1 MIGQL
6 TNSTYLAYGL
16 MVISPAMFCANMIMA
31 RAMVGI
37 LPPITMAFLRWG
49 LVAAFI
55 AVILWPQI
63 KIYLGSLRSEW
74 RSLMFLGG
82 LGMGLCGAPVYIA
95 GAYTTATNIGL
106 IYSTSPLLILLMS
119 VVVLH
124 QKLKISQ
131 LIGLLMGLCGVV
143 LVLVR
148 GDIDILLQLKL
159 NKGDLWI
166 CMSTIAFS
174 VYSLGLK
181 YIPTNLPSLVRLAAM
196 AGAGALWHLPFMLI
210 ELTVWGAD
218 LQPSWAAAQGVM
230 ILVFIASL
238 GAYATYGKI
247 VDLVGAPRASL
258 VLYIVPLYA
267 AGLALVLLGEM
278 VHSYHI
284 LGITLILPG
293 LWLAN
298 QAGQDTKSDYDK
310 P

>member
-1 MIGQL
+1 
-6 TNSTYLAYGL
+6 
-16 MVISPAMFCANMIMA
+16 MA

-49 LVAAFI
+49 LVALFI
-55 AVILWPQI
+55 GILLWPRLKAHFGTI
-63 KIYLGSLRSEW
+63 ASEW
-74 RSLMFLGG
+74 RSLMLLGG

-95 GAYTTATNIGL
+95 GAYTSATNIGL

-119 VVVLH
+119 VIALQ
-124 QKLKISQ
+124 QKLKVSQ

-148 GDIDILLQLKL
+148 GNLDTLVQVEL
-159 NKGDLWI
+159 NRGDLWI
-166 CMSTIAFS
+166 CLSTAAFS
-174 VYSLGLK
+174 VYSLGLR
-181 YIPTNLPSLVRLAAM
+181 YLPTKLPALLRLGVM
-196 AGAGALWHLPFMLI
+196 AGAGALWHLPFVIL
-210 ELTVWGAD
+210 ELASWGAV
-218 LQPSWAAAQGVM
+218 LQPSWAAAEGVV

-267 AGLALVLLGEM
+267 AGFALILLGEA

-284 LGITLILPG
+284 MGIALILPG

-298 QAGQDTKSDYDK
+298 QTG
-310 P
+310 